1 MTLLV
6 GGAELGG
13 TKCVL
18 AVAES
23 PTAIVKR
30 IEIPT
35 ETPEKTLKNTFDF
48 FSNYKL
54 NSIGIGTFGPIII
67 DRESKDYG
75 LLISESKKGWNGTNL
90 FTEFKNNFDVMVNID
105 TDVNTAAIGEY
116 NYGAGKACQTLVYI
130 TIGTGI
136 GGGVLVDGKPHTGNF
151 HLEMG
156 HMQVP
161 NPDDF
166 KGICRIHGDCW
177 EGLASGPSI
186 EARWGVIPSELPESH
201 EAWEKEAELLA
212 SGIVSI
218 IANHS
223 PDRIILG
230 GGVMKQKHLFSM
242 VRSKVAEIWNDYT
255 PLVSPSELIVEPS
268 LGSDSG
274 ITGAL
279 VLGIGGPA
287 QI

>member
-54 NSIGIGTFGPIII
+54 NSIGIGTFGPIIM

-75 LLISESKKGWNGTNL
+75 LLISESKKGWKGTNL

-105 TDVNTAAIGEY
+105 TDVNAAAIGEY

-136 GGGVLVDGKPHTGNF
+136 GGGVLVSGKPHTGNF

-242 VRSKVAEIWNDYT
+242 IRSKVAEIWNDYT

>member
-35 ETPEKTLKNTFDF
+35 KTPEKTLKNTFDF

-54 NSIGIGTFGPIII
+54 SSIGIGTFGPIIR

-75 LLISESKKGWNGTNL
+75 LLISESKKGWKGTNL

-105 TDVNTAAIGEY
+105 TDVNAAAIGEY

-136 GGGVLVDGKPHTGNF
+136 GGGVLVSGKPHTGNF

-242 VRSKVAEIWNDYT
+242 IRSKVAEIWNDYT

>member
-1 MTLLV
+1 MTELF

-23 PTAIVKR
+23 PATIIKR
-30 IEIPT
+30 VEIPT
-35 ETPEKTLKNTFDF
+35 ETPEKTLENIFDF

-54 NSIGIGTFGPIII
+54 KSIGIGTFGPIVL
-67 DRESKDYG
+67 DNDSEHYG
-75 LLISESKKGWNGTNL
+75 LLISDSKKGWKGTNL
-90 FTEFKNNFDVMVNID
+90 LTEFKSNLDLTICID
-105 TDVNTAAIGEY
+105 TDVNAAAIGEY
-116 NYGAGKACQTLVYI
+116 NFGAGQGCQTLVYI

-136 GGGVLVDGKPHTGNF
+136 GGGILMNGKPYTGNF
-151 HLEMG
+151 HLELG
-156 HMQVP
+156 HMSVP
-161 NPDDF
+161 NPDNF
-166 KGICRIHGDCW
+166 RGVCRIHGDCW
-177 EGLASGPSI
+177 EGLASGPSM
-186 EARWGVIPSELPESH
+186 EVRWGVPPSELSVSH

-230 GGVMKQKHLFSM
+230 GGVMRQKPLFSM
-242 VRSKVAEIWNDYT
+242 VRYKVAEIWNSYT
-255 PLVSPSELIVEPS
+255 PLVSMSELIVEPD

-274 ITGAL
+274 IVGSLIIASN
-279 VLGIGGPA
+279 
-287 QI
+287 

>member
-35 ETPEKTLKNTFDF
+35 ETPEKTLKTTFDF

-54 NSIGIGTFGPIII
+54 NSIGIGTFGPIIM

-75 LLISESKKGWNGTNL
+75 LLISESKKGWKGTNL

-105 TDVNTAAIGEY
+105 TDVNAAAIGEY

-136 GGGVLVDGKPHTGNF
+136 GGGVLVSGKPHTGNF

-242 VRSKVAEIWNDYT
+242 IRSKVAEIWNDYT

>member
-75 LLISESKKGWNGTNL
+75 LLRSESKKGWKGTNL
-90 FTEFKNNFDVMVNID
+90 FTELKNNFDVMVNID
-105 TDVNTAAIGEY
+105 TDVNAAAIGEY

-136 GGGVLVDGKPHTGNF
+136 GGGVLVSGKPHTGNF

-242 VRSKVAEIWNDYT
+242 IRSKVAEIWNNYT

>member
-1 MTLLV
+1 MTRLF

-13 TKCVL
+13 TKCIL

-23 PTAIVKR
+23 PTTIVKR

-35 ETPEKTLKNTFDF
+35 EIPEKTLKNIFGF

-67 DRESKDYG
+67 DRESKDHG
-75 LLISESKKGWNGTNL
+75 LLISESKKGWKGTNL
-90 FTEFKNNFDVMVNID
+90 FTEFKNNFDLMVNID
-105 TDVNTAAIGEY
+105 TDVNVAAIGEY
-116 NYGAGKACQTLVYI
+116 NYGAGKACQTLVYV

-136 GGGVLVDGKPHTGNF
+136 GGSVLVNGRPHIGNF

-161 NPDDF
+161 NPDNF
-166 KGICRIHGDCW
+166 QGICRIHGDCW

-186 EARWGVIPSELPESH
+186 EARWGVTPSELPESH
-201 EAWEKEAELLA
+201 EAWEKETELLA
-212 SGIVSI
+212 RGIVSI

-230 GGVMKQKHLFSM
+230 GGVMKQKYLFSM
-242 VRSKVAEIWNDYT
+242 IRSKVAQIWNDYT
-255 PLVSPSELIVEPS
+255 PLEPQSQMIVEPG
-268 LGSDSG
+268 LGVDSG
-274 ITGAL
+274 IVGSLIIASN
-279 VLGIGGPA
+279 
-287 QI
+287 

>member
-13 TKCVL
+13 TKCIL

-35 ETPEKTLKNTFDF
+35 ETPEKTLNNIFGF

-75 LLISESKKGWNGTNL
+75 LLISESKKGWKGTNL
-90 FTEFKNNFDVMVNID
+90 LTEFKNNFDITVNID
-105 TDVNTAAIGEY
+105 TDVNAAAIGEY
-116 NYGAGKACQTLVYI
+116 NYGAGQSCHVLIYI

-136 GGGVLVDGKPHTGNF
+136 GGGVLVDGKPYTGNF

-156 HMQVP
+156 HIRVP
-161 NPDDF
+161 NPDNF
-166 KGICRIHGDCW
+166 EGVCRTHGDCW
-177 EGLASGPSI
+177 EGLASGPSM
-186 EARWGVIPSELPESH
+186 EARWGVSPLKLPESH
-201 EAWEKEAELLA
+201 QAWEKEAELLA

-223 PDRIILG
+223 PDRVILG
-230 GGVMKQKHLFSM
+230 GGIMKQKHLFSM
-242 VRSKVAEIWNDYT
+242 IRSKVDKMWNNYT
-255 PLVSPSELIVEPS
+255 PLVSPSQLIVEPS
-268 LGSDSG
+268 LDSDSG

>member
-1 MTLLV
+1 MTRLF

-13 TKCVL
+13 TKCIL

-23 PTAIVKR
+23 PTTIVKR

-35 ETPEKTLKNTFDF
+35 EIPEKTLKNIFGF

-67 DRESKDYG
+67 DRESKDHG
-75 LLISESKKGWNGTNL
+75 LLISESKKGWKGTNL
-90 FTEFKNNFDVMVNID
+90 FTEFKNNFDLMVNID
-105 TDVNTAAIGEY
+105 TDVNVAAIGEY
-116 NYGAGKACQTLVYI
+116 NYGAGKACQTLVYV

-136 GGGVLVDGKPHTGNF
+136 GGSVLVNGRPHIGNF

-161 NPDDF
+161 NPDNF
-166 KGICRIHGDCW
+166 QGVCKIHGDCW

-186 EARWGVIPSELPESH
+186 EARWGVTPSELPESH
-201 EAWEKEAELLA
+201 EAWEKEAGLLA

-230 GGVMKQKHLFSM
+230 GGVMKQKYLFSM
-242 VRSKVAEIWNDYT
+242 IRSKVAQIWNDYT
-255 PLVSPSELIVEPS
+255 PLEPQSQMIVEPG
-268 LGSDSG
+268 LGVDSG
-274 ITGAL
+274 IVGSLIIASN
-279 VLGIGGPA
+279 
-287 QI
+287 

>member
-35 ETPEKTLKNTFDF
+35 ETPEKMLKNTFDF

-54 NSIGIGTFGPIII
+54 NSIGIGTFGPIIR

-75 LLISESKKGWNGTNL
+75 LLISESKKGWKGTNL

-105 TDVNTAAIGEY
+105 TDVNAAAIGEY
-116 NYGAGKACQTLVYI
+116 NYGAGQSCQALIYI

-136 GGGVLVDGKPHTGNF
+136 GGGVLVSGKPHTGNF

-242 VRSKVAEIWNDYT
+242 IRSKVAEIWNDYT

>member
-54 NSIGIGTFGPIII
+54 NSIGIGTFGPIIR

-75 LLISESKKGWNGTNL
+75 LLISESKKGWRGTNL

-105 TDVNTAAIGEY
+105 TDVNAAAIGEY

-136 GGGVLVDGKPHTGNF
+136 GGGVLVSGKPHTGNF

-242 VRSKVAEIWNDYT
+242 IRSKVAEIWNDYT

>member
-54 NSIGIGTFGPIII
+54 NSIGIGTFGPIIM

-75 LLISESKKGWNGTNL
+75 LLISESKKGWRGTNL

-105 TDVNTAAIGEY
+105 TDVNAAAIGEY

-136 GGGVLVDGKPHTGNF
+136 GGGVLVSGKPHTGNF

-186 EARWGVIPSELPESH
+186 EARWGVIPSKLPESH

-242 VRSKVAEIWNDYT
+242 IRSKVAEIWNDYT

>member
-1 MTLLV
+1 MTKLI

-13 TKCVL
+13 TKCIL
-18 AVAES
+18 AVANDPTDIIYRTIIDTRES
-23 PTAIVKR
+23 Q
-30 IEIPT
+30 
-35 ETPEKTLKNTFDF
+35 KTLRDIFTFFND
-48 FSNYKL
+48 YEL
-54 NSIGIGTFGPIII
+54 DTIGIGAFGPIVL
-67 DRESKDYG
+67 DSKSRDYG
-75 LLISESKKGWNGTNL
+75 LLISESKKGWEGTNISH
-90 FTEFKNNFDVMVNID
+90 EFSRNIKAKIVID
-105 TDVNTAAIGEY
+105 TDVNVAAIGEY
-116 NYGAGKACQTLVYI
+116 YHGSGKGFHTIVYV
-130 TIGTGI
+130 TVGTGI
-136 GGGVLVDGKPHTGNF
+136 GGGLMVDGQIHTGNF

-161 NPDDF
+161 NPDNLQ
-166 KGICRIHGDCW
+166 GICRIHGDCW

-186 EARWGVIPSELPESH
+186 EARWGVIPPELPESH

-242 VRSKVAEIWNDYT
+242 IRSKVAEIWNDYT
-255 PLVSPSELIVEPS
+255 PLVSSSELIVEPS

>member
-23 PTAIVKR
+23 PTAIVKH

-54 NSIGIGTFGPIII
+54 NSIGIGTFGPIIR

-75 LLISESKKGWNGTNL
+75 LLISESKKGWKGTNL

-105 TDVNTAAIGEY
+105 TDVNAAAIGEY

-136 GGGVLVDGKPHTGNF
+136 GGGVLVSGKPHTGNF

-242 VRSKVAEIWNDYT
+242 IRSKVAEIWNDYT

-268 LGSDSG
+268 LGVDSG
-274 ITGAL
+274 IVGSLIIASN
-279 VLGIGGPA
+279 
-287 QI
+287 

>member
-23 PTAIVKR
+23 PTAIVKH

-75 LLISESKKGWNGTNL
+75 LLISESKKGWKGTNL

-105 TDVNTAAIGEY
+105 TDVNAAAIGEY

-136 GGGVLVDGKPHTGNF
+136 GGGVLVSGKPHTGNF

-242 VRSKVAEIWNDYT
+242 IRSKVAEIWNDYT

>member
-35 ETPEKTLKNTFDF
+35 ETPEKMLKNTFDF

-54 NSIGIGTFGPIII
+54 NSIGIGTFGPIIR

-75 LLISESKKGWNGTNL
+75 LLISESKKEWKGTNL

-105 TDVNTAAIGEY
+105 TDVNAAAIGEY

-136 GGGVLVDGKPHTGNF
+136 GGGVLVSGKPHTGNF

-242 VRSKVAEIWNDYT
+242 IRSKVAEIWNDYT

-268 LGSDSG
+268 LGVDSG
-274 ITGAL
+274 IVGSLIIASN
-279 VLGIGGPA
+279 
-287 QI
+287 

>member
-54 NSIGIGTFGPIII
+54 NSIGIGTFGPIIR

-75 LLISESKKGWNGTNL
+75 LLISESKKGWKGTNL

-105 TDVNTAAIGEY
+105 TDVNAAAIGEY

-136 GGGVLVDGKPHTGNF
+136 GGGVLVSGKPHTGNF

-242 VRSKVAEIWNDYT
+242 IRSKVAEIWNDYT

>member
-1 MTLLV
+1 MTLLI
-6 GGAELGG
+6 GGVELGG

-18 AVAES
+18 AVAKS
-23 PTAIVKR
+23 PIDILYRAV
-30 IEIPT
+30 IPT
-35 ETPEKTLKNTFDF
+35 GNPQKTLQGIFDF
-48 FSNYKL
+48 FSGYEL
-54 NSIGIGTFGPIII
+54 NRIGIGTFGPVIL
-67 DRESKDYG
+67 DSESKNYG
-75 LLISESKKGWNGTNL
+75 LLISESKKGWKGINL
-90 FTEFKNNFDVMVNID
+90 FKEFSSNSKAKINID
-105 TDVNTAAIGEY
+105 TDVNAAAIGEY
-116 NYGAGKACQTLVYI
+116 NYGAGRSCQALIYI

-136 GGGVLVDGKPHTGNF
+136 GGGVLVDGKSYTGNF

-156 HMQVP
+156 HIQVP
-161 NPDDF
+161 NPDNF
-166 KGICRIHGDCW
+166 EGVCRIHGDCW

-186 EARWGVIPSELPESH
+186 EARWGVSPLELPESH
-201 EAWEKEAELLA
+201 QTWEKEAELLA

-223 PDRIILG
+223 PDRVILG

-242 VRSKVAEIWNDYT
+242 IRSKVGEMWNDYT
-255 PLVSPSELIVEPS
+255 PLASPSELIVEPG

-274 ITGAL
+274 IIGAL

>member
-23 PTAIVKR
+23 PIAIVKR

-54 NSIGIGTFGPIII
+54 NSIGIGTFGPIIR

-105 TDVNTAAIGEY
+105 TDVNAAAIGEY

-136 GGGVLVDGKPHTGNF
+136 GGGVLVSGKPHTGNF

-242 VRSKVAEIWNDYT
+242 IRSKVAEIWNDYT

>member
-1 MTLLV
+1 MTLLI
-6 GGAELGG
+6 GGVELGG

-18 AVAES
+18 AVAKS
-23 PTAIVKR
+23 PIDILYRAV
-30 IEIPT
+30 IPT
-35 ETPEKTLKNTFDF
+35 GNPQKTLQGIFDF
-48 FSNYKL
+48 FSGYEL
-54 NSIGIGTFGPIII
+54 NRIGIGTFGPVIL
-67 DRESKDYG
+67 DSESKNYG
-75 LLISESKKGWNGTNL
+75 LLISESKKGWKGINL
-90 FTEFKNNFDVMVNID
+90 FKEFSSNSKAKINID
-105 TDVNTAAIGEY
+105 TDVNAAAIGEY
-116 NYGAGKACQTLVYI
+116 NYGAGRSCQALIYI

-136 GGGVLVDGKPHTGNF
+136 GGGVLVDGKSYTGNF

-156 HMQVP
+156 HIQVP
-161 NPDDF
+161 NPDNF
-166 KGICRIHGDCW
+166 EGVCRIHGDCW

-186 EARWGVIPSELPESH
+186 EARWGVSPLELPESH
-201 EAWEKEAELLA
+201 QAWEKEAELLA

-223 PDRIILG
+223 PDRVILG

-242 VRSKVAEIWNDYT
+242 IRSKVGEMWNDYT
-255 PLVSPSELIVEPS
+255 PLASPSELIVAPG

-274 ITGAL
+274 IIGAL

>member
-6 GGAELGG
+6 GGVELGG

-18 AVAES
+18 AVAKS
-23 PTAIVKR
+23 PIDILHRTV
-30 IEIPT
+30 IPT
-35 ETPEKTLKNTFDF
+35 GNPQKTLQGIFDF
-48 FSNYKL
+48 FSGYEL
-54 NSIGIGTFGPIII
+54 NRIGIGTFGPVIL
-67 DRESKDYG
+67 DSESKNYG
-75 LLISESKKGWNGTNL
+75 LLISESKKGWKGINL
-90 FTEFKNNFDVMVNID
+90 FKEFSSNSKAKINID
-105 TDVNTAAIGEY
+105 TDVNAAAIGEY
-116 NYGAGKACQTLVYI
+116 NYGAGQSCQALIYI

-136 GGGVLVDGKPHTGNF
+136 GGGVLVNGKSHTGNF
-151 HLEMG
+151 HLEIG

-161 NPDDF
+161 NSDNF
-166 KGICRIHGDCW
+166 QGICQIHGDCW

-223 PDRIILG
+223 PDRVILG

-242 VRSKVAEIWNDYT
+242 IRSKVGEMWNDFT
-255 PLVSPSELIVEPS
+255 PLASPSELIVEPG

-274 ITGAL
+274 IIGAL

>member
-1 MTLLV
+1 MTRLF

-13 TKCVL
+13 TKCIL
-18 AVAES
+18 AVS
-23 PTAIVKR
+23 NNPLDIVR
-30 IEIPT
+30 RTEIPT
-35 ETPEKTLKNTFDF
+35 GNPEETLQNIFNFFD
-48 FSNYKL
+48 NYEL
-54 NSIGIGTFGPIII
+54 NSIGIGTFGPVIL
-67 DRESKDYG
+67 DPQSKNYG
-75 LLISESKKGWNGTNL
+75 LLISESKKGWKGINL
-90 FTEFKNNFDVMVNID
+90 FKEFSSKFKTRINID
-105 TDVNTAAIGEY
+105 TDVNAAAIGEY
-116 NYGAGKACQTLVYI
+116 NYGAGQSCQALIYI

-136 GGGVLVDGKPHTGNF
+136 GGGVLVDGKPYTGNL

-156 HMQVP
+156 HIQVP
-161 NPDDF
+161 NPDNF
-166 KGICRIHGDCW
+166 EGVCRIHGDCW

-186 EARWGVIPSELPESH
+186 EARWGVSPLELPESH
-201 EAWEKEAELLA
+201 QAWEKEAELLA

-223 PDRIILG
+223 PDRVILG

-242 VRSKVAEIWNDYT
+242 IRSKVGEMWNDFT
-255 PLVSPSELIVEPS
+255 PLASPSELIVEPG

-274 ITGAL
+274 IIGAL

>member
-23 PTAIVKR
+23 PTTIVKR
-30 IEIPT
+30 IDIPT
-35 ETPEKTLKNTFDF
+35 ETPEKTLKNIFGF

-67 DRESKDYG
+67 DKESKDHG
-75 LLISESKKGWNGTNL
+75 LLIAESKNGWKGTNL
-90 FTEFKNNFDVMVNID
+90 FTEFKNNFGVMANID

-136 GGGVLVDGKPHTGNF
+136 GGGVLVNGKPYTGNF

-161 NPDDF
+161 NPDNF
-166 KGICRIHGDCW
+166 QGVCKIHGDCW

-186 EARWGVIPSELPESH
+186 EARWGVTPSELPESH

-230 GGVMKQKHLFSM
+230 GGVMKQKHLISM
-242 VRSKVAEIWNDYT
+242 IRSKVGEMWNDYT
-255 PLVSPSELIVEPS
+255 PLASPSELIVEPG

-274 ITGAL
+274 IIGAL

>member
-1 MTLLV
+1 MTLFV

-13 TKCVL
+13 TKCIL

-35 ETPEKTLKNTFDF
+35 ETPEKTLNNIFGF

-75 LLISESKKGWNGTNL
+75 LLISESKKGWKGTNL
-90 FTEFKNNFDVMVNID
+90 FTEFKNNFDITVNID
-105 TDVNTAAIGEY
+105 TDVNAAAIGEY
-116 NYGAGKACQTLVYI
+116 NYGAGQSCHVLIYI

-136 GGGVLVDGKPHTGNF
+136 GGGVLVDGKPYIGNF

-156 HMQVP
+156 HIRVP
-161 NPDDF
+161 NPDNF
-166 KGICRIHGDCW
+166 EGVCRTHGDCW
-177 EGLASGPSI
+177 EGLASGPSM
-186 EARWGVIPSELPESH
+186 EARWGVSPLKLPESH
-201 EAWEKEAELLA
+201 QAWEKEAELLA

-223 PDRIILG
+223 PDRVILG
-230 GGVMKQKHLFSM
+230 GGIMKQKHLFSM
-242 VRSKVAEIWNDYT
+242 IRSKVDKMWNNYT
-255 PLVSPSELIVEPS
+255 PLVSPSELIVEPV
-268 LGSDSG
+268 LGGDSG

>member
-54 NSIGIGTFGPIII
+54 NSIGIGTFGPIIM

-105 TDVNTAAIGEY
+105 TDVNAAAIGEY

-136 GGGVLVDGKPHTGNF
+136 GGGVLVSGKPHTGNF

-242 VRSKVAEIWNDYT
+242 IRSKVAEIWNDYT